1 MAFVR
6 STANPKDGD
15 IRTLK
20 TNVGAG
26 HGTILRGSRVK
37 IIGHSYRGWDIEDLE
52 SGEKVYES
60 ISFDI
65 FER

>member
-6 STANPKDGD
+6 STTNPQVGD

-20 TNVGAG
+20 TDVGAG
-26 HGTILRGSRVK
+26 HGTITRGSRVK
-37 IIGHSYRGWDIEDLE
+37 IIGQSYRGWDIEDLE
-52 SGEKVYES
+52 SGERVYET
-60 ISFDI
+60 ISFDL